1 MLGAAATCI
10 AAWES
15 YLPPDEVLQHR
26 ALPRALAAHHGD
38 LGQVQVRVLTDG
50 GEGILHAVHQRNQI
64 LHSPVP
70 HLCDAPGSLSSLS
83 EQGGISY
90 FFSPRH
96 PSRFFGGGDVLVC
109 AHTHRFTCRF
119 PPSLTAPPRW
129 CVRSP
134 QRGLSPPTNMYT
146 PLHQAPQGSGGRE
159 RMISCIFSGE
169 IPAVLHTHRSVVTL
183 ILYICTVLPAILCVL
198 HVQ

>member
-96 PSRFFGGGDVLVC
+96 PSRFFFWGGGMFWSARTRTGSLVG
-109 AHTHRFTCRF
+109 F
-119 PPSLTAPPRW
+119 
-129 CVRSP
+129 
-134 QRGLSPPTNMYT
+134 
-146 PLHQAPQGSGGRE
+146 
-159 RMISCIFSGE
+159 
-169 IPAVLHTHRSVVTL
+169 
-183 ILYICTVLPAILCVL
+183 LP
-198 HVQ
+198 H